1 MSLSCVYGQWTDG
14 SRPTRQREAEQA
26 LSPATLRYREQL
38 LRQNR
43 GGEGM
48 DVDQLA
54 EVERAFAGREGER
67 REGDGSD
74 GEEGGF
80 AIDSDEE
87 RALAGM
93 DF

>member
-1 MSLSCVYGQWTDG
+1 
-14 SRPTRQREAEQA
+14 
-26 LSPATLRYREQL
+26 
-38 LRQNR
+38 
-43 GGEGM
+43 M